1 MSGPTTGR
9 RGLAISFERG
19 ATSKD
24 RLRIDWRHPVPPAPE
39 GTGSYVESA
48 LPLAEA
54 LRVLWEG
61 DERPLLVLRECS
73 FCADSDQALLSRT
86 LNNDRTVLMTKWFR
100 VVRLPQHVSEPRHA
114 FHNVFAGFPFKN
126 EPHFY
131 LLAHPWA
138 QPVEFTGSPMQAN
151 LWKGMW
157 SVLSERYSRD
167 PNKAVKEWLSL
178 LDQFDRLDAL
188 MKSTQEELDE
198 TRAKEGP
205 DSARAKSLQKRLADA
220 RKENTELLARE
231 ERVRDLGLLPMPQP
245 ATPAAAVGAG
255 GQK

>member
-9 RGLAISFERG
+9 RGFAISFERG
-19 ATSKD
+19 STSKD
-24 RLRIDWRHPVPPAPE
+24 RLRIDWRHPVPPTHE
-39 GTGSYVESA
+39 TGTYAESA

-54 LRVLWEG
+54 LRVVWEG

-73 FCADSDQALLSRT
+73 FCADSDAALLSRT
-86 LNNDRTVLMTKWFR
+86 MNNDRTILMSKWFR
-100 VVRLPQHVSEPRHA
+100 VVRLPQHVTEPRHA
-114 FHNVFAGFPFKN
+114 FHNVFAGYSFKN

-138 QPVEFTGSPMQAN
+138 QPVEFTGSPMQAS

-178 LDQFDRLDAL
+178 LDQFDRLDSL
-188 MKSTQEELDE
+188 MKSTQDELDE
-198 TRAKEGP
+198 ARAKEGP
-205 DSARAKSLQKRLADA
+205 DSARAKGLEKRLADA
-220 RKENTELLARE
+220 RKDHTELLARE
-231 ERVRDLGLLPMPQP
+231 ERVRDLGLLPMPKP
-245 ATPAAAVGAG
+245 AVPAVAGGAG
-255 GQK
+255 SQK

>member
-9 RGLAISFERG
+9 RGFAISFERG

-24 RLRIDWRHPVPPAPE
+24 RLRIDWRHPVPPEHE
-39 GTGSYVESA
+39 GNETYVESA
-48 LPLAEA
+48 LPLEQA
-54 LRVLWEG
+54 LRVMWEG
-61 DERPLLVLRECS
+61 DERPLLVMRECS
-73 FCADSDQALLSRT
+73 FCATSDQALLSRT
-86 LNNDRTVLMTKWFR
+86 QNNDRTILLTKWFR
-100 VVRLPQHVSEPRHA
+100 VVRLPQHVTEPRHA
-114 FHNVFAGFPFKN
+114 FHNVFAGFPFKK

-157 SVLSERYSRD
+157 TVLSERYSRD
-167 PNKAVKEWLSL
+167 PNKAVKEWLSV

-188 MKSTQEELDE
+188 IKSTQEELDE
-198 TRAKEGP
+198 TRAKDGP
-205 DSARAKSLQKRLADA
+205 DSARAKSLQKRLAEA
-220 RKENTELLARE
+220 RKEHTEALARE

-245 ATPAAAVGAG
+245 AAPAAAGAG